1 MGLSMVGTT
10 LWSYRIESKIG
21 AGGMG
26 VVYKA
31 VDTRLDRPV
40 AIKVLP
46 ASALASADRQKRFV
60 QEAKTASSLN
70 HPNIVTIYDIN
81 TQEVDGQPVQY
92 IAMEYVAGETLD
104 KLIGRKGLRVR
115 EALKY
120 SIQIADALAAAHAAG
135 VVHRDLKPTNIMV
148 TPQGLVKILDFGLAK
163 LTGPLDT
170 DAYAETVHAEASPH
184 TEEGTVLGTVAYMSP
199 EQADG
204 RKIDARSDIF
214 SFGSVLYEMIT
225 GRQPFP
231 GSSKLSMLSAVMHRD
246 PQPVSQAVPDIHPEL
261 ERLIGRCLKK
271 EPERRWQTM
280 ADVKVALEEL
290 RDELEASG
298 ITPVRPR
305 TAARPAPRRA
315 ARWMAIGA
323 LAALVLVLLPAAY
336 LAPRFLRAEPPAFQR
351 LTFRR
356 GDVTSAR
363 FAPGGAVVYTAE
375 WDGAPSSF
383 FSVIPGNREG
393 RPLQLPP
400 GRVMSVSASGEMAVL
415 LGSGPAGTL
424 ARVPFGGGAPRE
436 ILENV
441 YHADWGPDGE
451 SLAVVRKVAGKYRLE
466 YPVGTVLYDTDDRP
480 PAYPRV
486 SHDGKLIA
494 FFEHDAAVG
503 DYSVCIV
510 GPPHS
515 KQVLSR
521 GWRGVGWLNWS
532 PRGNEIWFSGAQA
545 GGDPAVYAI
554 DLSGQQRLVSQVPG
568 FIIMQDVSRDGR
580 VLINAVNGR
589 LGILYADGSAQR
601 DLAWFDASFA
611 YDLSP
616 DAKSLVFVE
625 LTSGEGRNAAIYLR
639 KTDGSPAVR
648 LGYGNLPALSPDGKW
663 VASIHHQ
670 PASSQ
675 LLLLPT
681 GPGEPRTLD
690 FGDMHYESVEWFP
703 DSKRI
708 LFTGNQPGR
717 PARSWMDD
725 LDGEQP
731 KPVTAEGVRATRVS
745 PDGHSF
751 VIVDSHKLLLGDIS
765 GGEPKAITEL
775 QGGESVV
782 RWSGDGRYLFL
793 AQAQGETVKL
803 SRVEVAS
810 GKREP
815 WRVLKVPESGAEF
828 VGQVAMSADGKAA
841 AGTFQHDLSNLFL
854 VKGLK

>member
-1 MGLSMVGTT
+1 MVGTT

-31 VDTRLDRPV
+31 VDSRLDRTA

-46 ASALASADRQKRFV
+46 ATALASPDRQKRFV

-120 SIQIADALAAAHAAG
+120 AIQIADALAAAHAAG
-135 VVHRDLKPTNIMV
+135 VVHRDLKPGNIMV

-163 LTGPLDT
+163 LTGPLET

-225 GRQPFP
+225 GHQAFS
-231 GSSKLSMLSAVMHRD
+231 GSSKLSMLSAVLYRD

-261 ERLIGRCLKK
+261 ERVIGRCLKK
-271 EPERRWQTM
+271 DPERRWQTM

-290 RDELEASG
+290 RDEVDASG
-298 ITPVRPR
+298 IAPVQ
-305 TAARPAPRRA
+305 ARA
-315 ARWMAIGA
+315 AAKPARRHAGRWMAIGA
-323 LAALVLVLLPAAY
+323 LAVIVLVLLPAAY
-336 LAPRFLRAEPPAFQR
+336 FAPQLLRSEPPTFQR

-356 GDVTSAR
+356 GDVTSAK
-363 FAPGGAVVYTAE
+363 FASGGAIVYSAE
-375 WDGAPSSF
+375 WDGAPSTF
-383 FSVIPGNREG
+383 YSVIPGNREG
-393 RPLQLPP
+393 RQLQLPN
-400 GRVMSVSASGEMAVL
+400 GRVMSVSNSGEMAVL
-415 LGSGPAGTL
+415 LGNGPAGTL

-441 YHADWGPDGE
+441 FHADWGPDGE

-466 YPVGTVLYDTDDRP
+466 YPVGTVLYDTEDLP

-486 SHDGKLIA
+486 SRDGKLVA
-494 FFEHDAAVG
+494 FFEHDIAVG

-510 GPPHS
+510 GPNHP

-532 PRGNEIWFSGAQA
+532 PTGNDIWFSGAQA
-545 GGDPAVYAI
+545 GADPALYAV
-554 DLSGQQRLVSQVPG
+554 DLSGKRRLISQAPG
-568 FIIMQDVSRDGR
+568 WIIMQDVARDGR
-580 VLINAVNGR
+580 VLINAVNSR
-589 LGILYADGSAQR
+589 LGILFAPADGSAPR

-611 YDLSP
+611 YDLSQ

-625 LTSGEGRNAAIYLR
+625 LSSGEGRNAAIYLR

-663 VASIHHQ
+663 VASIRHQ
-670 PASSQ
+670 PARSQ

-681 GPGEPRTLD
+681 GPGELRVLD
-690 FGDMHYESVEWFP
+690 PGDMHYESVEWFP
-703 DSKRI
+703 DGKRI
-708 LFTGNQPGR
+708 LFTGNQPGH
-717 PARSWMDD
+717 PVRSWMYE
-725 LDGEQP
+725 LDGGKP
-731 KPVTAEGVRATRVS
+731 TPVTPEGGRATRVS

-751 VIVDSHKLLLGDIS
+751 VVVDPHKLLLGDIA
-765 GGEPKAITEL
+765 GGEPKAISEL
-775 QGGESVV
+775 HGGETVV

-793 AQAQGETVKL
+793 AQAEGETIRL
-803 SRVEVAS
+803 TRLEVAS
-810 GKREP
+810 RKREP

-828 VGQVAMSADGKAA
+828 VGRVALSPDGKAVA
-841 AGTFQHDLSNLFL
+841 CTFQHDLANLYL

>member
-1 MGLSMVGTT
+1 MVGTT

-31 VDTRLDRPV
+31 VDSRLDRPV

-46 ASALASADRQKRFV
+46 ASALASPDRQKRFV

-92 IAMEYVAGETLD
+92 IAMEFVPGETLD
-104 KLIGRKGLRVR
+104 KLIGRKGLRAR

-120 SIQIADALAAAHAAG
+120 AIQIADALAAAHAAG
-135 VVHRDLKPTNIMV
+135 VVHRDLKPGNIMV

-214 SFGSVLYEMIT
+214 SFGSVLYEMVS

-231 GSSKLSMLSAVMHRD
+231 GSSKLSMLSAVMHRE

-261 ERLIGRCLKK
+261 ERLIGRCLRK

-290 RDELEASG
+290 RDEVDASG
-298 ITPVRPR
+298 IAPVQPRR

-323 LAALVLVLLPAAY
+323 LAALALALLPAAY
-336 LAPRFLRAEPPAFQR
+336 FAPRFLRAEPPSFQR

-356 GDVTSAR
+356 GDVTSAK

-451 SLAVVRKVAGKYRLE
+451 SLAIVRKVGGNYRLE
-466 YPVGTVLYDTDDRP
+466 YPVGNTLYQTEGRP
-480 PAYPRV
+480 QAYARV
-486 SHDGKLIA
+486 SRDGKLVA
-494 FFEHDAAVG
+494 FFDYDAEVG

-510 GPPHS
+510 GPHHS

-521 GWRGVGWLNWS
+521 GWRGVGRLGWS
-532 PRGNEIWFSGAQA
+532 PRGDEIWFSGSQA
-545 GGDPAVYAI
+545 GGDPAVYAV
-554 DLSGQQRLVSQVPG
+554 DLSGSQRLVSQAPG
-568 FIIMQDVSRDGR
+568 FILMQDVSRDGS
-580 VLINAVNGR
+580 VLITAVNGR

-611 YDLSP
+611 YDLSQ

-625 LTSGEGRNAAIYLR
+625 LTSGEGRNDAIYLR

-648 LGYGNLPALSPDGKW
+648 LGYGHRPALSPDGKS
-663 VASIHHQ
+663 VVSIQHQ
-670 PASSQ
+670 TSRSQ

-681 GPGEPRTLD
+681 GPGELRALD

-703 DSKRI
+703 DGKRI

-717 PARSWMDD
+717 PVRSWMYD
-725 LDGEQP
+725 LDGGQP
-731 KPVTAEGVRATRVS
+731 KPVTPEGVRATRVS
-745 PDGHSF
+745 PDGHTF
-751 VIVDSHKLLLGDIS
+751 AVVDPHKLLLGDIG

-782 RWSGDGRYLFL
+782 RWSGDGKSLFL
-793 AQAQGETVKL
+793 AQVGGDTLRITRLDLA
-803 SRVEVAS
+803 SRQ
-810 GKREP
+810 RQP

-828 VGQVAMSADGKAA
+828 VGQVGLSADGKAA
-841 AGTFQHDLSNLFL
+841 ACTFQHDLSNLFL
-854 VKGLK
+854 VQGLK